1 MPVLNPL
8 FFRTFQLTL
17 PRLFRAPLLALALT
31 AGLCA
36 AAPAQE
42 TKTFTDASR
51 LVVIGGSLLEVV
63 YALGQEDKIVARD
76 TTGVYPPQ
84 AMALPDVGY
93 MRSLSPEGVLA
104 VNPSAMLVVEGA
116 GPPEALDVL
125 QKGSI
130 EAITV
135 PDGYSHEGV
144 LTKVRMVG
152 AALGVAAEAETLAA
166 ELDAQ
171 MQAAEALT
179 AAIPEADR
187 KTVLFVISVQD
198 GKIRAAG
205 SGTAAH
211 GIIGLAGGINPL
223 AGMQGYQTLNDE
235 AILEANPDVILMMDN
250 GQGDFTES
258 LKANAAMAA
267 TTAVQDEAILRIDG
281 AFLLGFGPRTPA
293 AVSELAAAL
302 YGDRTGSN

>member
-1 MPVLNPL
+1 M
-8 FFRTFQLTL
+8 TL
-17 PRLFRAPLLALALT
+17 PRLFRAPLLALALALT
-31 AGLCA
+31 AGLA
-36 AAPAQE
+36 QAQE
-42 TKTFTDASR
+42 TKTFTDPSR

-76 TTGVYPPQ
+76 TTGVHPP
-84 AMALPDVGY
+84 AATALPDVGY

-135 PDGYSHEGV
+135 PDGYS
-144 LTKVRMVG
+144 KVRMVG
-152 AALGVAAEAETLAA
+152 AALGVAAEAEALAA

-179 AAIPEADR
+179 AAIPVAER

-211 GIIGLAGGINPL
+211 GVIGLAGGVNPV
-223 AGMQGYQTLNDE
+223 AAMQGYQTLNDE

-293 AVSELAAAL
+293 AISELAGAL